1 MMEPIEQS
9 AASEGQAKC
18 IRILHLDDSA
28 ADAELVRTRVQGE
41 GLRCNV
47 TLVSDRSRFES
58 ALARETFDLILSD
71 HSIPGYDGF
80 SALRCAQDLQPLT
93 PVIMLSGTLDD
104 AQAVESLK
112 SGATDYILKQRLP
125 RLVPA
130 IHRAL
135 REAAERKRQLAADLR
150 LREQANLLNLTGD
163 AIVVRTVDD
172 RVLFWNK
179 GAETLF
185 GWSEEQA
192 LQRQF
197 GALLRGD
204 DQVLAEAKKTL
215 LETGDWLGELTFKAM
230 SGEEI
235 ITLSRWKLMRDKDGQ
250 PQAILS
256 AQTDVSEKKKL
267 EAIALRAQRMDSI
280 GSLAGGIAHDLNNA
294 LAPVLMSVDL
304 LKNCQDNLSRE
315 RFLEI
320 ITSSAK
326 RATGMVKQ
334 ILRFARGHGGTG
346 PVLVSH
352 IVREMTKIV
361 QDTFPK
367 SISISVKSGGQ
378 ELWQIKGDATELHQV
393 LLNLCVNARDA
404 MSNRGR
410 LTISAQ
416 NVRLDQAAASTL
428 KTAPGPY
435 VLVSV
440 ADTGTGIPPEVLPRI
455 FEPFFTTKLP
465 DKGTGL
471 GLSTVAGI
479 IKHHGGCI
487 DIETELG
494 KGTEFKIYLPAVEV
508 AGEELEAAAQEIT
521 LPVGHGEL
529 ILVVEDE
536 EAVAELTKTTLES
549 YGYRVITAQNG
560 VQGLSL
566 FEKYQHELRAL
577 ITDTDMPYM
586 DGMGVVHAIKRM
598 KPDLP
603 VIIAS
608 GSSRDT
614 EQMAKIET
622 ERMTN
627 LGKPFSAEQLLIA
640 VGMVIQH

>member
-1 MMEPIEQS
+1 MMQPIEQS
-9 AASEGQAKC
+9 AASEGEAKC
-18 IRILHLDDSA
+18 IRILHLDDSK

-41 GLRCNV
+41 GLHCSV
-47 TLVSDRSRFES
+47 TLVSERFSFES
-58 ALARETFDLILSD
+58 ALARDTFDLILSD

-80 SALRCAQDLQPLT
+80 AALRCAQDLQPLT

-135 REAAERKRQLAADLR
+135 RDAAERKRQLAADLR

-172 RVLFWNK
+172 RILFWNK

-197 GALLRGD
+197 GGLLRGD
-204 DQVLAEAKKTL
+204 AQVLADAKKSL
-215 LETGDWLGELTFKAM
+215 LDTGDWLGELTFKSM

-250 PQAILS
+250 PHAILS

-352 IVREMTKIV
+352 IVREMAKIV

-367 SISISVKSGGQ
+367 SISIAVKSGGQ

-404 MSNRGR
+404 MANRGR

-416 NVRLDQAAASTL
+416 NVRLDQAAAEAL

-435 VLVSV
+435 VLLSV

-479 IKHHGGCI
+479 VKHHGGCLA
-487 DIETELG
+487 IETELG

-508 AGEELEAAAQEIT
+508 AGEEMEAAAQEIA

-566 FEKYQHELRAL
+566 FEKHQHELRAL

-608 GSSRDT
+608 GSNRDT

>member
-1 MMEPIEQS
+1 
-9 AASEGQAKC
+9 
-18 IRILHLDDSA
+18 
-28 ADAELVRTRVQGE
+28 
-41 GLRCNV
+41 
-47 TLVSDRSRFES
+47 
-58 ALARETFDLILSD
+58 
-71 HSIPGYDGF
+71 
-80 SALRCAQDLQPLT
+80 
-93 PVIMLSGTLDD
+93 
-104 AQAVESLK
+104 
-112 SGATDYILKQRLP
+112 
-125 RLVPA
+125 
-130 IHRAL
+130 
-135 REAAERKRQLAADLR
+135 
-150 LREQANLLNLTGD
+150 
-163 AIVVRTVDD
+163 
-172 RVLFWNK
+172 
-179 GAETLF
+179 
-185 GWSEEQA
+185 
-192 LQRQF
+192 
-197 GALLRGD
+197 
-204 DQVLAEAKKTL
+204 
-215 LETGDWLGELTFKAM
+215 
-230 SGEEI
+230 
-235 ITLSRWKLMRDKDGQ
+235 
-250 PQAILS
+250 
-256 AQTDVSEKKKL
+256 
-267 EAIALRAQRMDSI
+267 MDSI

-508 AGEELEAAAQEIT
+508 AGEEMEAAAQEVT